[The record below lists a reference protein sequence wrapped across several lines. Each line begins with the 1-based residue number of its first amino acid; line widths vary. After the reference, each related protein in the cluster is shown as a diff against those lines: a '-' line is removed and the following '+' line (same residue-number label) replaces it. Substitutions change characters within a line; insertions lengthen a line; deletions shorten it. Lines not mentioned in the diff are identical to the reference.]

1 MASYW
6 LRIIRISNDK
16 IAKDLCSFHYLMPVL
31 YSTPIVLIDVFK
43 IYFSIIERMPIF
55 SYVFNFVTF
64 LRIFDLIKRI

>member
-1 MASYW
+1 M
-6 LRIIRISNDK
+6 RISNDK

-31 YSTPIVLIDVFK
+31 YSTSIVFK

-64 LRIFDLIKRI
+64 LYIFDLIKRI

>member
-1 MASYW
+1 
-6 LRIIRISNDK
+6 
-16 IAKDLCSFHYLMPVL
+16 MPVL